1 MSLLAGTCGRLSIS
15 LAGGWF
21 TATATSAGGR
31 SSGGFHQ
38 AFDSAGGESF
48 SATVKLLHAASGPA
62 HKPAITLSSHA
73 RRSIHDLA
81 LTSKPQAPNPLPGEK
96 HGAEGRDDSQ
106 RRDCSQGLK
115 YLTSPAA

>member
-1 MSLLAGTCGRLSIS
+1 SLTRSMSLLAGTCGRLAIS
-15 LAGGWF
+15 LAGGGLA
-21 TATATSAGGR
+21 ATATSAGGR
-31 SSGGFHQ
+31 SSGAFHQ

-62 HKPAITLSSHA
+62 HKPAIILSSHA

-81 LTSKPQAPNPLPGEK
+81 LTPLPGEK